1 MGEMDTE
8 TRNKIEETVLEILKN
23 SNMDEATEHK
33 IRKAASEKLGM
44 DLSDPTR
51 KKFVRQVVE
60 SYLTEQ
66 QAKAEQEVEVEE
78 EEEEEEEEEGSSK
91 KRGGKEYDDEGG
103 LIVCR
108 LSNKRRVTLSEFRG
122 KTLVSMREYYN
133 KNGKELPTAKGIS
146 LTAEQWATFRK
157 NIPAI
162 EKAIKK
168 MESR

>member
-1 MGEMDTE
+1 MDSE

-44 DLSDPTR
+44 ELSDPTR

-60 SYLTEQ
+60 SYLAEQ
-66 QAKAEQEVEVEE
+66 QAKAEEEQEQEVEE
-78 EEEEEEEEEGSSK
+78 EEEEESSK

-108 LSNKRRVTLSEFRG
+108 VSFR
-122 KTLVSMREYYN
+122 N
-133 KNGKELPTAKGIS
+133 S
-146 LTAEQWATFRK
+146 LRIF
-157 NIPAI
+157 
-162 EKAIKK
+162 
-168 MESR
+168 